1 MLENLKSNIYI
12 CVYIYIYK
20 IYTVTFNLG
29 CGKRGGIKKDKE
41 AERKQDII

>member
-1 MLENLKSNIYI
+1 MLENIKSKKN
-12 CVYIYIYK
+12 IYIYK

>member
-1 MLENLKSNIYI
+1 MLENIKSKNIYI
-12 CVYIYIYK
+12 KSI
-20 IYTVTFNLG
+20 VTFNLG